1 MISSKGWIPDSDR
14 TETVSESDGVEA
26 TLPAIVL
33 ETECP
38 LLGDQP
44 SMGVMP
50 LLYLVHRRRVIEHLD
65 KP

>member
-44 SMGVMP
+44 STGGDAPFVP
-50 LLYLVHRRRVIEHLD
+50 RPQEKGDRAS
-65 KP
+65 